1 MRIACLVG
9 VLVLGLSLPAF
20 AQSAPAFELS
30 AGYSLLRDED
40 QDFHGWVASG
50 AVHLSRWIGVVGE
63 AGGNDATL
71 RAFTTDID
79 FSVYSFLG
87 GARVSVP
94 LGRRVTPFGQC
105 LVGAVRLGAS
115 AFDETYAETRL
126 AVQPGAGVDVWLRP
140 TIGVRVGGDY
150 RRVRRDQGWGIEEVR
165 LHIGVVVMRGRR

>member
-9 VLVLGLSLPAF
+9 VLVLGFSLPAI
-20 AQSAPAFELS
+20 AQRAPAFELS
-30 AGYSLLRDED
+30 GGYSLLRDEE

-50 AVHLSRWIGVVGE
+50 AMHLSRGIGVVGE
-63 AGGNDATL
+63 VGGNYATL

-79 FSVYSFLG
+79 FSVHSFLG

-94 LGRRVTPFGQC
+94 LGRRVTSFGQC
-105 LVGAVRLGAS
+105 LVGVVRLGAS

-126 AVQPGAGVDVWLRP
+126 AVQPGAGVDIWVRP
-140 TIGVRVGGDY
+140 NVGVRVGGDY
-150 RRVRRDQGWGIEEVR
+150 RRVRRDEGWVIEEVR